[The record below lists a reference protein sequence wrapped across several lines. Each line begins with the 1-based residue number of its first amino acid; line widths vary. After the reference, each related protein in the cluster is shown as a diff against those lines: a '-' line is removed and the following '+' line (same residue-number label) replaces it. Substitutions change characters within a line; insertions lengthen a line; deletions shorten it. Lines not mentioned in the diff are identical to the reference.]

1 MTHIFEESKCFIST
15 QDFENFPSLAMNEAM
30 AAGNAIISRN
40 VGQTNLF
47 VKHLINGV
55 LTDSDTAEGLAS
67 AIEYYISHPQMHEG
81 MQNESIRLTEE
92 VHTFENFKFQIENF
106 WDKTIHFN

>member
-1 MTHIFEESKCFIST
+1 
-15 QDFENFPSLAMNEAM
+15 MNEAM

-47 VKHLINGV
+47 VKHLVNGI
-55 LTDSDTAEGLAS
+55 LAYPDTEEGLAN
-67 AIEYYISHPQMHEG
+67 AIEYYITNPQIHKS

-92 VHTFENFKFQIENF
+92 VHTFQNFKSQIENF
-106 WDKTIHFN
+106 WDKTIHLN

>member
-1 MTHIFEESKCFIST
+1 
-15 QDFENFPSLAMNEAM
+15 MNEAM

-47 VKHLINGV
+47 VKHLVNGV

-67 AIEYYISHPQMHEG
+67 AIEYYISNPQLHEA

-92 VHTFENFKFQIENF
+92 VHTFENFKSQIENF
-106 WDKTIHFN
+106 WDKTIHLN